1 MFFPNHWQDNFFV
14 VGSEDGTVSK
24 YSFETNNLEEVLTRC
39 SLPIRDVELSPDGN
53 WVAVAS
59 DELTVKI
66 VSTQDMMRVM
76 HLREQSRAVKH
87 VTFDRSGSFIAVS
100 CADGAVYVYSLS
112 SEEPQLI
119 KKVDGLIKSL
129 ETDAEASS
137 RVAWHPD
144 GRAFGAPTG
153 TRDFQVVSREE
164 WEHQRVFKDAH
175 TSDITAAAWSPNG
188 ALLVTTSTDR
198 KMCIW
203 DAKTQKVL
211 HNVDGIRAT
220 VLAMQWHPTHNTLS
234 YTNNDGEL
242 YIHTDFVPAEMSSM
256 LQKPLQPAPFIHD
269 PLQETSGN
277 AQRPLVNGAGKDAAP
292 QGRGRAA
299 SVDSLDD
306 ILGYD
311 RMSDVQGG
319 AADDFV
325 VDDDGNGYA
334 EINTNGKR
342 TNGHLPTHQLP
353 KRPSYNAW
361 QPQIHEAFQPG
372 STPWRGNRKYLCL
385 NLTGFVWTV
394 DQETHNTV
402 TVEFY
407 DRDFHKDYHFTDPFL
422 YDKACLNESGALF
435 ACPPRNN
442 GREME
447 PAQLYYRPHETWTS
461 RTDWRYA
468 LPKGET
474 VVSIAL
480 SDNYIVCSTSANYVR
495 IYSLFG
501 VPLRVYRQKS
511 FPAVTCAAFRD
522 YVLTIGNGP
531 VNGDGRTQL
540 LYTIENIKRDET
552 CQSEDLLPLPPDA
565 ELRNVFF
572 SDKGDP
578 CIYDTTGTLL
588 TLLHWR
594 TAGQAKWVPLL
605 DTTQLDRLAS
615 GKKEETY
622 WPVAVAQER
631 FHCII
636 LKGGDKYPYFPRP
649 LLTDFDFR
657 IPLGYV
663 PSAAA
668 IDDANEDDEPRLTE
682 TQQLEQSYALN
693 STLLSLITDLV
704 ENARATSSQ
713 KVELTR
719 KTLDVDK
726 SLLQLLAAECREGE
740 ERGMKALEIVGLM
753 RDSSGKMVDASVKV
767 ARRYGQGVLAEKI
780 AEVAERRMV
789 GLVDDDD

>member
-1 MFFPNHWQDNFFV
+1 
-14 VGSEDGTVSK
+14 
-24 YSFETNNLEEVLTRC
+24 
-39 SLPIRDVELSPDGN
+39 
-53 WVAVAS
+53 
-59 DELTVKI
+59 
-66 VSTQDMMRVM
+66 MMRVM
-76 HLREQSRAVKH
+76 HLREQQRAVKH
-87 VTFDRSGSFIAVS
+87 VTFDKSGSNLSVS

-112 SEEPQLI
+112 SEEPKLV
-119 KKVDGLIKSL
+119 KKVDGLIKAL

-137 RVAWHPD
+137 KAVWHPD
-144 GRAFGAPTG
+144 GRAFGAATG
-153 TRDFQVVSREE
+153 TRDFQVVSEGD
-164 WEHQRVFKDAH
+164 WEHQKIFKDGH

-188 ALLVTTSTDR
+188 ALLVTTSADR

-203 DAKTQKVL
+203 DSKTQKVL
-211 HNVDGIRAT
+211 HSVDSIRAT
-220 VLAMQWHPTHNTLS
+220 VLAMQWHPKQNILS

-242 YIHTDFVPAEMSSM
+242 YIHTDFVPEDSTSY
-256 LQKPLQPAPFIHD
+256 LQKPLQPAPFFHD

-277 AQRPLVNGAGKDAAP
+277 AQRALVNGAGKDAPPPAR
-292 QGRGRAA
+292 QRAA

-311 RMSDVQGG
+311 HMSDVQG
-319 AADDFV
+319 ADDFV

-334 EINTNGKR
+334 EINGNGKR
-342 TNGHLPTHQLP
+342 TNRHLPSHHAP
-353 KRPSYNAW
+353 KRPSYNSW
-361 QPQIHEAFQPG
+361 QPQTHEAFQPG

-385 NLTGFVWTV
+385 NLTGFIWTV

-407 DRDFHKDYHFTDPFL
+407 DRDFHKDYHFTDPDL
-422 YDKACLNESGALF
+422 YDKACLNDSGALF
-435 ACPPRNN
+435 ACPPQMSK
-442 GREME
+442 GKME
-447 PAQLYYRPHETWTS
+447 PARLHYRPHESWTA
-461 RTDWRYA
+461 RTQWVHA
-468 LPKGET
+468 LPAGET

-480 SDNYIVCSTSANYVR
+480 SDNYIVCSTSSNYVR
-495 IYSLFG
+495 IFSLFG

-552 CQSEDLLPLPPDA
+552 LQSEDLLPLPADA

-649 LLTDFDFR
+649 LLTDFEFR

-663 PSAAA
+663 PTVKPT
-668 IDDANEDDEPRLTE
+668 DEDDIDAEPSLTE

-693 STLLSLITDLV
+693 SVLLSMVTDLV
-704 ENARATSSQ
+704 ENTRATSSQ
-713 KVELTR
+713 RVELSK

-740 ERGMKALEIVGLM
+740 ERGMKALEIVSLM
-753 RDSSGKMVDASVKV
+753 RDTSGKMLDAAVKV
-767 ARRYGQGVLAEKI
+767 ARRYQQSVLAEKI
-780 AEVAERRMV
+780 QEVAERRVV

>member
-1 MFFPNHWQDNFFV
+1 V

-24 YSFETNNLEEVLTRC
+24 YSFETNTLEEVLTRC
-39 SLPIRDVELSPDGN
+39 SLPIRDVALSPDGN

-66 VSTQDMMRVM
+66 VNTQDMMRVM
-76 HLREQSRAVKH
+76 HLREQQRAVKH
-87 VTFDRSGSFIAVS
+87 VTFDRSGSALSVS
-100 CADGAVYVYSLS
+100 CADGIVYVYSLS

-119 KKVDGLIKSL
+119 KKVDGLIKTL

-137 RVAWHPD
+137 RAIWHPD

-153 TRDFQVVSREE
+153 TRDFQVVSRED
-164 WEHQRVFKDAH
+164 WEHQRVFKDSH
-175 TSDITAAAWSPNG
+175 NSDITAAAWSPNG
-188 ALLVTTSTDR
+188 ALLVTTSIDR

-203 DAKTQKVL
+203 DTKNQKVL
-211 HNVDGIRAT
+211 HTVDGVRAT
-220 VLAMQWHPTHNTLS
+220 VLAMMWHPKQNILS

-242 YIHTDFVPAEMSSM
+242 YIHTDFVPEESVSM
-256 LQKPLQPAPFIHD
+256 LQKQLQPAPFIHD
-269 PLQETSGN
+269 PLRETSGN
-277 AQRPLVNGAGKDAAP
+277 AQRQPNGVGKDAPPA
-292 QGRGRAA
+292 GRGRAA
-299 SVDSLDD
+299 SIDSLDD

-311 RMSDVQGG
+311 RMSDVQG
-319 AADDFV
+319 ADDFV
-325 VDDDGNGYA
+325 VDDDGEGYA
-334 EINTNGKR
+334 EINGNGKR
-342 TNGHLPTHQLP
+342 TNGHLPSRVVSH
-353 KRPSYNAW
+353 KRPTYDAW
-361 QPQIHEAFQPG
+361 QPRVHQPFQPG

-407 DRDFHKDYHFTDPFL
+407 DRDFHKDYHFTDAFL
-422 YDKACLNESGALF
+422 YDKACLNENGALF
-435 ACPPRNN
+435 SCPPKNT
-442 GREME
+442 GREAE
-447 PAQLYYRPHETWTS
+447 PAQLYYRPHETWTTRS
-461 RTDWRYA
+461 DWRYA
-468 LPKGET
+468 LPQGET

-480 SDNYIVCSTSANYVR
+480 SDNFIVCSTSANYVR
-495 IYSLFG
+495 VYSLFG

-531 VNGDGRTQL
+531 VNGDSRAQL
-540 LYTIENIKRDET
+540 LYTIENVKRDET
-552 CQSEDLLPLPPDA
+552 YQSEDLLPLPADA

-594 TAGQAKWVPLL
+594 TAGQAKWTPLL

-649 LLTDFDFR
+649 LLTDFEFR

-663 PSAAA
+663 PTATGA
-668 IDDANEDDEPRLTE
+668 EDEEDTTPSLTE

-693 STLLSLITDLV
+693 STLLSLLSDLV
-704 ENARATSSQ
+704 DNTRASSST
-713 KVELTR
+713 KVELAK

-740 ERGMKALEIVGLM
+740 DRGMKALEIVGLM
-753 RDSSGKMVDASVKV
+753 RDQSGKMLEAAVKV
-767 ARRYGQGVLAEKI
+767 ARRYGQGVLAERI
-780 AEVAERRMV
+780 GEVAERRVV
-789 GLVDDDD
+789 GLVDEDD